1 MPVAQKMDEETLRK
15 LAKLYQR
22 LGQLET
28 SKAARENF
36 LPFVN
41 AVWPNFI
48 AGRHHRIV
56 AEKLE
61 AVANGTLK
69 RLIICMPP
77 RHTKSEF
84 ASFLFPAWFIGR
96 KPDLKIMQATHT
108 ADLSIRFGRKVRNLM
123 DGDDYRKVFPDV
135 KLRADSKAAYRWET
149 DEGGEYYACLTPKSL
164 VHTVNGPRTADSI
177 RVGDKLLNCGDPVTV
192 RRVYAGNMHDATVTV
207 AGLSCSKDHPIWTM
221 NRGWVYAG
229 DLLPNDLLST

>member
-1 MPVAQKMDEETLRK
+1 MPPAQKMDEESLRK

-41 AVWPNFI
+41 SVWPGFI

-69 RLIICMPP
+69 RLIINMPP

-84 ASFLFPAWFIGR
+84 ASYLFPAWFIGR
-96 KPDLKIMQATHT
+96 MPDKKIMQATHT
-108 ADLSIRFGRKVRNLM
+108 ADLSIRFGRKVKNLM
-123 DGDDYRKVFPDV
+123 ETEDYKKVFPETR
-135 KLRADSKAAYRWET
+135 LRADSKAAYRWET
-149 DEGGEYYACLTPKSL
+149 DEGGEYYAAG
-164 VHTVNGPRTADSI
+164 VGGSI
-177 RVGDKLLNCGDPVTV
+177 AGRG
-192 RRVYAGNMHDATVTV
+192 VY
-207 AGLSCSKDHPIWTM
+207 C
-221 NRGWVYAG
+221 
-229 DLLPNDLLST
+229 